1 MTSRPFLPGRWLALI
16 VIAAIAAS
24 VAEAPPAHAQPAQYR
39 LLILTPQEF
48 KLPLMLFSSH
58 KDASGMPTLI
68 VTVED
73 IGSSPAYA
81 AGRDIQ
87 EKIKLA
93 IDALRKA
100 HGIRYVMLVGDAD
113 KFPVRYT
120 RGWDSVTSGHF
131 YAPNDLYYA
140 NLVNK
145 ADSDSWDNPDT
156 GLFDNWDRNANNFF
170 GEMGRRDGQS
180 RNWGE
185 LNADRVDLKPDV
197 AVGRLPVSNA
207 TELSTLLAKIIVY
220 EQQAAGSAWS
230 KKILLVTGDFDDP
243 HPTANDIGQRLA
255 PLGFQATKRYWIN
268 DWTQYATLEQRE
280 NLLAQEFD
288 SGYGFV
294 VYLGH
299 GSRLSW
305 NGWLGLAAIRNLN
318 NHPRLPIVIAAACD
332 TAMFHYEDTAFWTKS
347 GEAYACRAE
356 DDIFNR
362 DASFKMRQN
371 ADGTVAL
378 ESSNFPGH
386 FVAPRAGGLGIATEG
401 AIGFRVSPAQLPAM
415 TLDLYWR
422 SLQSVNYPNHFV
434 RHRFFAGS
442 LTQVSSDLDRM
453 DATFRLVPGLAPPS
467 GAGAAQYVSFEAWN
481 YPGFFLV
488 DENGSLVLRL
498 RPTCDREFDRL
509 ATFRQVG
516 GLADTSAYSFESSLR
531 AGRYIRHRNF
541 ALYVEAGQ
549 GDLFKKDAS
558 FRLTAPR
565 WSPSPSYLS
574 LKRGDNA
581 YLMVRWD
588 ATANEYLAVTGPL
601 TTEADRATAT
611 FRKVPGLSE
620 PQNTALFSLEALMPE
635 IVGDNVRTRSR
646 PAFYVRHQ
654 GFVLKATERLLQRLK
669 NRPEPAAVQPTGYDL
684 DSMAEEFVAKGK
696 SGAVAYLGSYTVVQP
711 VSFDYARAFFEEY
724 AVSTAPV
731 ILGDVWMKTIA
742 RYIRDVFPRIDAY
755 LAMENWYA
763 AGIYHA
769 PQKMVLFGD
778 PSLRVGGLP
787 GR

>member
-1 MTSRPFLPGRWLALI
+1 MKSRSFMPVRWLQLI
-16 VIAAIAAS
+16 VLVLTVLGVAA
-24 VAEAPPAHAQPAQYR
+24 APQALAQPGQYR

-58 KDASGMPTLI
+58 KDATGMPTLI
-68 VTVED
+68 VTVEE
-73 IGSSPAYA
+73 IGSNPAYA
-81 AGRDIQ
+81 SGRDIQ

-131 YAPNDLYYA
+131 YAPSDLYYA

-145 ADSDSWDNPDT
+145 ADTDSWDNPDT
-156 GLFDNWDRNANNFF
+156 GLFDDWDRNRNNFI
-170 GEMGRRDGQS
+170 GEMGRKDGQA

-185 LNADRVDLKPDV
+185 LNVDAVDLKPDV

-220 EQQAAGSAWS
+220 EQQAAGSPWS
-230 KKILLVTGDFDDP
+230 KRVLLVTGDFDDP
-243 HPTANDIGQRLA
+243 HPTADAIGQRLA
-255 PLGFQATKRYWIN
+255 PLGYQATKHYWIN
-268 DWTQYATLEQRE
+268 DWAQYATVGQRE
-280 NLLAQEFD
+280 ALLTREFD

-299 GSRLSW
+299 GSRVTW
-305 NGWLGLAAIRNLN
+305 NGWLGITAIKNQN
-318 NHPRLPIVIAAACD
+318 NHPRLPIVVAAACD
-332 TAMFHYEDTAFWTKS
+332 TAMFHYEDTAFWTRS

-356 DDIFNR
+356 DDMFNR
-362 DASFKMRQN
+362 DASFRMRQN
-371 ADGTVAL
+371 EDGTVAL
-378 ESSNFPGH
+378 ESSNYPGH
-386 FVAPRAGGLGIATEG
+386 FVAPRAGGLGIDTQG
-401 AIGFRVSPAQLPAM
+401 AIGFRVSPAQTSAA
-415 TLDLYWR
+415 TLNLYWR

-434 RHRFFAGS
+434 RHRFFSGS

-453 DATFRLVPGLAPPS
+453 DATFRIVPGLATPS
-467 GAGAAQYVSFEAWN
+467 GAGTAQYVSFEAWN

-488 DENGSLVLRL
+488 DENGGLVLRR
-498 RPTCDREFDRL
+498 RPTCDRDFDRL
-509 ATFRQVG
+509 ATFKQVA

-541 ALYVEAGQ
+541 GLFVEAGQ
-549 GDLFKKDAS
+549 GDLFKNDAS

-565 WSPSPSYLS
+565 WDPFPSYLS
-574 LKRGDNA
+574 LKRGNNE
-581 YLMVRWD
+581 YLMVRWNE
-588 ATANEYLAVTGPL
+588 TANEYRAVTGPL
-601 TTEADRATAT
+601 NSEADRAAAT

-620 PQNTALFSLEALMPE
+620 PQNTDLFSLEALMPE
-635 IVGDNVRTRSR
+635 IVGGNVRTRSR
-646 PAFYVRHQ
+646 PAYYVRHQ
-654 GFVLKATERLLQRLK
+654 GFVLKATEQLLQRLK

-684 DSMAEEFVAKGK
+684 DSMAEEFLAKHRT
-696 SGAVAYLGSYTVVQP
+696 GAVAYLGSYTFVSP

-724 AVSTAPV
+724 AASAAPV
-731 ILGDVWMKTIA
+731 ILGDVWMRTMA
-742 RYIRDVFPRIDAY
+742 RFIRDVYPQIDAY
-755 LAMENWYA
+755 LAREDWYA

-778 PSLRVGGLP
+778 PSLRIGGVP
-787 GR
+787 VR